1 MKYLKRFNEEFEQE
15 LIDSILDKISKDGI
29 DSLSEIDK
37 HILDNP
43 EGSFKGEVDV
53 KEFPLYVK
61 NLIDCIINNQFEEFK
76 SICNNMN
83 LNMLVKEKIT
93 SKPTPLKV
101 ILLRVAFENFNEEII
116 NYLSSKVKIEKIEKE
131 SILKYIK
138 YSRKIDDETKEK
150 ATQILSNLS

>member
-15 LIDSILDKISKDGI
+15 LIDSVLDKISKDGI
-29 DSLSEIDK
+29 DSLDEVDK

-43 EGSFKGEVDV
+43 EGSFKGEVTV
-53 KEFPLYVK
+53 TEFPLYAK
-61 NLIDCIINNQFEEFK
+61 KLIDCIINNQFEEFK
-76 SICNNMN
+76 SICDDLD
-83 LNMLVKEKIT
+83 LNVLVKEKIT
-93 SKPTPLKV
+93 SKSTPLKV

-116 NYLSSKVKIEKIEKE
+116 NYLSSKVKIENSEKE

-150 ATQILSNLS
+150 ATQILSSLS